1 MVAVDPKEA
10 LSSNLAANL
19 RYLRQRRG
27 MTQAQ
32 LSKLCGLPRST
43 VAQVETG
50 AGNPTLAV
58 LSRLALALRISIE
71 ELLSVPHARC
81 QLFPR
86 GSLPTSTRGRNGSA
100 VVQKLLPDPI
110 PGMEIDRMELRPGSR
125 MTGVPHRPGTREYL
139 LCERG
144 KLTLWA
150 AGQRYDLTPGDVAAF
165 DGDQPHSYQNAGS
178 TTAVGFSV
186 VTHSARPAAAGPA
199 EAADRG
205 AGNAVRENSE

>member
-1 MVAVDPKEA
+1 MSTDDPIES

-32 LSKLCGLPRST
+32 LARLCGLPRST

-50 AGNPTLAV
+50 SGNPTLAV

-71 ELLSVPHARC
+71 EMLSFPHARC
-81 QLFPR
+81 QVFPK
-86 GSLPTSTRGRNGSA
+86 GSLPTSIRGRGGS
-100 VVQKLLPDPI
+100 VHVQKLLPDPI
-110 PGMEIDRMELRPGSR
+110 PGMEIDRMELRPGAR

-144 KLTLWA
+144 RLTLWA
-150 AGQRYDLTPGDVAAF
+150 AGERYDLAPGDIAAF
-165 DGDQPHSYQNAGS
+165 DGDQPHSYQNAGETS
-178 TTAVGFSV
+178 AVGFSV
-186 VTHSARPAAAGPA
+186 VTLSAVPGAARSG
-199 EAADRG
+199 
-205 AGNAVRENSE
+205 